1 MGKKLVNLQTDS
13 SYLEMKIYH
22 FRKVKIMVLLP
33 QGFSYFCT
41 DKQTVE
47 GSRSGIMI
55 YYAGND
61 TWVDALGRY
70 V

>member
-1 MGKKLVNLQTDS
+1 MGKKISELTNRQQLSGNEDLPL
-13 SYLEMKIYH
+13 LE
-22 FRKVKIMVLLP
+22 VQVLN
-33 QGFSYFCT
+33 G
-41 DKQTVE
+41 
-47 GSRSGIMI
+47 SGIMI